1 MFHFLYLDIVQY
13 AWREEVLCV
22 GTVGVVKMFS
32 LHTFNTE
39 VIRHLFLYADRSN
52 MVLLHLLLA
61 LQTAAEKQKF
71 KYNETVFV

>member
-13 AWREEVLCV
+13 AWREEVLC
-22 GTVGVVKMFS
+22 VGVVKMFS

-61 LQTAAEKQKF
+61 LQTATEKQKF

>member
-13 AWREEVLCV
+13 AWREEVLY
-22 GTVGVVKMFS
+22 VGVVKMFS

-71 KYNETVFV
+71 IYNKTVFV